1 MGEIYALPKAVS
13 NKISG
18 EDVTPIHK
26 ITNSDINLMT
36 YLVPERKPCS
46 GTILDFGF
54 LILD

>member
-18 EDVTPIHK
+18 EDVTPIYK

-36 YLVPERKPCS
+36 HLQWEHPQFPTKIRRNE
-46 GTILDFGF
+46 GMG
-54 LILD
+54 